1 MKMKQLLLGVFAV
14 AAAVLCGA
22 GCARVSCP
30 GNAATP
36 LAGSAWKLDLA
47 TLSGTENNWGK
58 PANAITLSFAPA
70 GKEAG
75 RVSGCAGVNRYFGPV
90 TYDEAAGTIR
100 FGTLGATMMA
110 GPGLEYERAYLK
122 MLASVDSFFISGN
135 QLFLK
140 SGSDTVAEY
149 SRVK

>member
-22 GCARVSCP
+22 GCACVSCP

-47 TLSGTENNWGK
+47 TLSGTQSSWAK

-70 GKEAG
+70 GKEGGHGA
-75 RVSGCAGVNRYFGPV
+75 
-90 TYDEAAGTIR
+90 EAA
-100 FGTLGATMMA
+100 
-110 GPGLEYERAYLK
+110 
-122 MLASVDSFFISGN
+122 
-135 QLFLK
+135 
-140 SGSDTVAEY
+140 
-149 SRVK
+149 

>member
-14 AAAVLCGA
+14 TAAVLCGA
-22 GCARVSCP
+22 GCACVSCP

-47 TLSGTENNWGK
+47 TLSGTESNWGK

-90 TYDEAAGTIR
+90 TYSAAAGTIR
-100 FGTLGATMMA
+100 FGNLGATMMA
-110 GPGLEYERAYLK
+110 GPGLEYEGAYLK
-122 MLASVDSFFISGN
+122 MLGKVDSFSFSNGR
-135 QLFLK
+135 LLLK
-140 SGSDTVAEY
+140 SGKATVAEFIPE
-149 SRVK
+149 K

>member
-1 MKMKQLLLGVFAV
+1 MKQLFVWMFAAV
-14 AAAVLCGA
+14 TAVLCGA
-22 GCARVSCP
+22 GCTCPACP
-30 GNAATP
+30 GSTEPMP
-36 LAGSAWKLDLA
+36 LAGSEWKLDLA
-47 TLSGTENNWGK
+47 SLSGSERGWTK
-58 PANAITLSFAPA
+58 PEKAVTLTFASS
-70 GKEAG
+70 GKEAK

-100 FGTLGATMMA
+100 FGSLGATMMA

-122 MLASVDSFFISGN
+122 MLASVDSFFISGT